1 MRVGIGYDV
10 HSLVEG
16 RTLIIGGVNISF
28 EKGLKGHSDADVLVH
43 AVMDALLG
51 AAGMGDIG
59 KHFPSTDDKYK
70 GISSLILLR
79 RVGEILYRDC
89 YKVENIDGIV
99 VAQLPKL
106 APYVEEMELNIARTL
121 GIHKAKVNI
130 KATTTEG
137 LGFVGVG
144 DGMAAYAVALLSQE
158 K

>member
-99 VAQLPKL
+99 VGQLPKL